1 MADRIDKEM
10 VRKGLVKT
18 RSQASMLITQGDVF
32 CNGKKVTKT
41 GMKVSETDNIKIN
54 QDQLYVSRGAY
65 KLRKAIDEFG
75 LDFNEKII
83 ADIGASTGG
92 FTQVSL
98 ESGAK
103 RVYAIDVGHDQL
115 SSIVLR
121 DERVVNLEGT
131 NAKFPIELPEEVD
144 FCVVDLSFISITKV
158 FQNIANLLKTTG
170 KVVALVKPQF
180 EAGKERMG
188 KSGLIRDGVRQEVAK
203 EVEQWFADHNY
214 IIEKKSTSPI
224 VGNKSGNIEYLW
236 LIGKN

>member
-1 MADRIDKEM
+1 
-10 VRKGLVKT
+10 
-18 RSQASMLITQGDVF
+18 
-32 CNGKKVTKT
+32 
-41 GMKVSETDNIKIN
+41 
-54 QDQLYVSRGAY
+54 
-65 KLRKAIDEFG
+65 
-75 LDFNEKII
+75 
-83 ADIGASTGG
+83 
-92 FTQVSL
+92 
-98 ESGAK
+98 
-103 RVYAIDVGHDQL
+103 
-115 SSIVLR
+115 VLR